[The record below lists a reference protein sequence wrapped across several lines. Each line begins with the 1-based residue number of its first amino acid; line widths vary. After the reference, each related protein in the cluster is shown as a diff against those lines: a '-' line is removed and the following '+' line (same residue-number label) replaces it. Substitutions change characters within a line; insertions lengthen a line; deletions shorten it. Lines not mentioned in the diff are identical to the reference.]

1 MAPPAA
7 QPVRPP
13 AQLPPAAASPNSVRS
28 GERWYGL
35 MTCEARADNG
45 DFSQAYQAHF
55 EAEVGKV
62 AISLHRRNAMVAENL
77 TGQLASNRLDVI
89 GFGYRVNDPDRMWQ
103 FRFTGS
109 ITAGAPIYALKGDM
123 LRGQES
129 IRKCELTIARM

>member
-1 MAPPAA
+1 M
-7 QPVRPP
+7 
-13 AQLPPAAASPNSVRS
+13 RS

-45 DFSQAYQAHF
+45 EFSQAYQAHF

-62 AISLHRRNAMVAENL
+62 AISLHRRDAIRAENL
-77 TGQLASNRLDVI
+77 TGQFGSNRLDVT

-129 IRKCELTIARM
+129 VRKCELVIAKM